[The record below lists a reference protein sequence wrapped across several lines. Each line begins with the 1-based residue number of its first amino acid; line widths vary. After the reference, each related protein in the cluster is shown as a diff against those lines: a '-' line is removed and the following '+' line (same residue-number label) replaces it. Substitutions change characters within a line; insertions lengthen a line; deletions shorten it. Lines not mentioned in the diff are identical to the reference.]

1 MRTKKIKTD
10 IINNRVKEH
19 KKYKLQLLK
28 LIDEM
33 PNVSQGGVSKS
44 DWSLPKDHPRKYLD
58 LFYMTSGRKQSLKKV
73 VEQYGIEPKLIK
85 KLKLEE

>member
-58 LFYMTSGRKQSLKKV
+58 LFYRKIQTLNN
-73 VEQYGIEPKLIK
+73 
-85 KLKLEE
+85 

>member
-33 PNVSQGGVSKS
+33 PNVSQGGVSKVIGV
-44 DWSLPKDHPRKYLD
+44 YL
-58 LFYMTSGRKQSLKKV
+58 KIIH
-73 VEQYGIEPKLIK
+73 ENI
-85 KLKLEE
+85 